1 MGFFDRIRRLLQS
14 NINDMIDKAEDPQ
27 QVLDNAIEDMAEQMK
42 ENKTIVAKSI
52 ADEKRLERQIKDYES
67 QASDWEKKAKIA
79 VQNGKDELAKEA
91 LLRKQDADNYRNQ
104 YEQQWQAHH
113 DNVEKLKI
121 SLRQLQQ
128 KIDEAKRKKNLLLA
142 RAKRAEAQQQIQE
155 TLTGMNTDD
164 SAFQAFD
171 RMSEKVDQMEAEADA
186 QKELDDLS
194 KESDIE
200 EQFKELESSTESADL
215 LLEDLKQRMEKDKL
229 E

>member
-14 NINDMIDKAEDPQ
+14 NINEMIDKAEDPQ

-52 ADEKRLERQIKDYES
+52 ADEKRLERQIKDYEAQS
-67 QASDWEKKAKIA
+67 EDWERKAEMA
-79 VQNGKDELAKEA
+79 VQNGKDDLAKEA
-91 LLRKQDADNYRNQ
+91 LLRKQDAENYRNQ

-113 DNVEKLKI
+113 DNVEKLKL

-194 KESDIE
+194 KETDIE
-200 EQFKELESSTESADL
+200 EQFKELESSKESGDI